1 MNLLPSGT
9 AKCRHKCCTA
19 PVSTELGLSAQ
30 TATQKSQTP
39 TLVLAPWRAIL
50 RKLQSC
56 EIVWSFGFIKPCCP
70 VLAQNQ
76 PHGEADLEFWV
87 KNTRWAGLSTL
98 CGFTETYIVLWS
110 SYCHTAKVKDL
121 ESRLLY
127 RKGETKHTHPVM
139 FWPSQSMKTVP
150 PEDNTKCKRTTST
163 TPRSQS
169 IGNLFAD
176 ERNKLLD
183 PYLANRFAQVK
194 GAGNELFSCKIIC
207 PYVSTAI

>member
-9 AKCRHKCCTA
+9 AKCRHKCCAA

-127 RKGETKHTHPVM
+127 RKGETKHRHTHTHTHRDVLTI
-139 FWPSQSMKTVP
+139 SKH
-150 PEDNTKCKRTTST
+150 EDRATRGQYQMQTYHEHHASEPKHRQPLCWWKEWVAWSLSCEQVCTGEGRRKRTF
-163 TPRSQS
+163 Q
-169 IGNLFAD
+169 L
-176 ERNKLLD
+176 
-183 PYLANRFAQVK
+183 
-194 GAGNELFSCKIIC
+194 
-207 PYVSTAI
+207 